1 MFIATMPLVS
11 CSIGGYFFFR
21 MRAVPVHALSAKFEQ
36 KKEKVNAK
44 LSNKCAC
51 KYKKIK
57 IKRIHK
63 FIEFGALVPH

>member
-1 MFIATMPLVS
+1 
-11 CSIGGYFFFR
+11 